1 MDRWRPLEAGL
12 AAVGSQSD
20 VILEA
25 LEDEEDSGR
34 PKPIDIESLLTG
46 VIPATL
52 TLSGIFPTFC
62 CIDFVY

>member
-1 MDRWRPLEAGL
+1 MNRWRPLEAGL

-34 PKPIDIESLLTG
+34 PKPIDIESFLTG

-52 TLSGIFPTFC
+52 TLSGIFPTFSA
-62 CIDFVY
+62 